1 VKGRVWCFGDDI
13 NTDLIVPGGRGSMPE
28 RERALAAFSA
38 NRPGWS
44 AQVRAGD
51 ILVAGRNF
59 GTGSAR
65 PAAQMLR
72 ALGIA
77 CVLAESLNG
86 LFFRSAVNAG
96 CAAFT
101 APGVAAS
108 FSEGDVARVSTAD
121 WTVHNE
127 TTGSSLALAPFP
139 AQLLALM
146 LGGGVI
152 PDLERRGLIISRSG
166 P

>member
-1 VKGRVWCFGDDI
+1 MTGRVWCFGDDI
-13 NTDLIVPGGRGSMPE
+13 NTDLIVPGGRGGLPE
-28 RERALAAFSA
+28 RERALAVFSA
-38 NRPGWS
+38 NRPGWA
-44 AQVRAGD
+44 AQVTPSD

-96 CAAFT
+96 FAAFV
-101 APGVAAS
+101 APGATAS
-108 FSEGDVARVSTAD
+108 FGEGDVACVTTAD
-121 WTVHNE
+121 WSARNE
-127 TTGSSLALAPFP
+127 TTGACVALTPFP
-139 AQLLALM
+139 PQLLALM

>member
-1 VKGRVWCFGDDI
+1 MTGRVWCFGDDI
-13 NTDLIVPGGRGSMPE
+13 NTDLIVPGGRSSLPE

-38 NRPGWS
+38 SRPGW
-44 AQVRAGD
+44 ATQVTAGD

-65 PAAQMLR
+65 PAAQILR
-72 ALGIA
+72 TLGVA

-96 CAAFT
+96 CPAFA
-101 APGVAAS
+101 APGVSAT
-108 FSEGDVARVSTAD
+108 FREGDIARVSTAD
-121 WTVHNE
+121 WSIRNE
-127 TTGSSLALAPFP
+127 TTGAAVALTPFP
-139 AQLLALM
+139 ARLLALM

-152 PDLERRGLIISRSG
+152 PELERRGLIISRSG